1 MGLIFYFL
9 LKWHLNKL
17 KTSSKTWSDFEY
29 VWLATI
35 ELTNIYDEILNLY
48 ASLIRVENKSN
59 SIIQYIFF
67 LSSFRTWAIVSLF
80 RLFYFI
86 CELQWLLR
94 KISWVVSSCLHHSFE
109 FRLVILN
116 WLLPNTT
123 KLGLPYYFLIVTA
136 CKKKTLC
143 HVLPEWGG
151 R

>member
-67 LSSFRTWAIVSLF
+67 LSSFRT
-80 RLFYFI
+80 
-86 CELQWLLR
+86 
-94 KISWVVSSCLHHSFE
+94 
-109 FRLVILN
+109 
-116 WLLPNTT
+116 
-123 KLGLPYYFLIVTA
+123 
-136 CKKKTLC
+136 
-143 HVLPEWGG
+143 
-151 R
+151 